1 MITLSHAVS
10 LRSPRRGAGLPLVL
24 MITAF
29 VAGVA
34 IVAHRTTQDAVRTED
49 FRGDREFR
57 DRVITAALTQG
68 VELLA
73 TGAPSQSPYFFV
85 VKTPTPDR
93 AEKIF
98 HTLVEIRKVSG
109 NQGRQ
114 GPGNGNGQGNA
125 WANGRD
131 DEYEVTAR
139 PGTAADAARWG
150 PPPASFAPPSRKS

>member
-1 MITLSHAVS
+1 MRTLAHAVS
-10 LRSPRRGAGLPLVL
+10 RCSPRRGAGLPLVL

-34 IVAHRTTQDAVRTED
+34 IIAYRTTQDAVRTED

-73 TGAPSQSPYFFV
+73 TGVPAQSPYYFV
-85 VKTPTPDR
+85 VKTATPER
-93 AEKIF
+93 TEKIF

-109 NQGRQ
+109 NGN
-114 GPGNGNGQGNA
+114 GNGNGQGKA
-125 WANGRD
+125 WAYGHD
-131 DEYEVTAR
+131 DEYAVTAR